1 MSTER
6 KTESEQGPAVL
17 GLVGSTVGLSPTTI
31 SEERIGRPLRPWR
44 RCCMDAECGIVVN
57 SGNSEGIIFDSSSC
71 SRVTL
76 VAVTAS
82 DYDRDEYKNLD
93 PAGCI
98 QAERTLMPVL

>member
-1 MSTER
+1 
-6 KTESEQGPAVL
+6 
-17 GLVGSTVGLSPTTI
+17 
-31 SEERIGRPLRPWR
+31 
-44 RCCMDAECGIVVN
+44 MDGECWIVVN
-57 SGNSEGIIFDSSSC
+57 SGHSEGIICDSSSC